1 MKKKWSLSLFLF
13 FPKIRE
19 YIIANSARK
28 AKIEES
34 DEISDGVIVD
44 YDSSG
49 KPVGIEFLDAA
60 KLFGGHKELQVEMAL
75 TEDIKR

>member
-1 MKKKWSLSLFLF
+1 MKMSYD
-13 FPKIRE
+13 PKADALYIRL
-19 YIIANSARK
+19 RD

-34 DEISDGVIVD
+34 DEIAEGVIVD
-44 YDSSG
+44 YDASA

-60 KLFGGHKELQVEMAL
+60 KLFGGRKELQVEMAL